1 MARASACEY
10 IAWRF
15 TSNLSERE
23 AIDYLLYELPSSRSK
38 KRGSTDLENGSSD
51 LHRNTSNAKRNDR
64 SVGEDTPLLNSSGGA
79 IGAPGDMLP
88 SMGSEGPMLDK
99 SSDEELLSY
108 FENMNALEI
117 ATVREAK
124 KFLSQR
130 VVQRMIEAIWRGD
143 VVFWETLDV
152 DSEKQ
157 AKPYNKWYTEDCISV
172 NKDVL
177 TLEQESRSFLPSES
191 SPLPKGV

>member
-10 IAWRF
+10 VAWRF

-23 AIDYLLYELPSSRSK
+23 AIDYLLYELPSNKSK
-38 KRGSTDLENGSSD
+38 KRNSTADLENGSSD

-64 SVGEDTPLLNSSGGA
+64 SVGEDTPLLNSSGGG

-157 AKPYNKWYTEDCISV
+157 AKPYNKWYTTDCVFV
-172 NKDVL
+172 NCGLL
-177 TLEQESRSFLPSES
+177 TSQ
-191 SPLPKGV
+191 